1 MSWWGSHE
9 VKYLFFLAC
18 WLAVLTNFDFI
29 WWCTDTLIHWRPC
42 HQVFMFMAALGGVQV
57 SYVILY
63 LRPSAFVLHTCGFWW
78 HLTFLPLRLRLCEFE
93 YAYSHVNCKWYSITR
108 NHFNKASYMLWFPNN
123 LEADSE
129 WVGIPKCWEGEGDW
143 TSPAQVSAQ
152 EERWRWSRWSH
163 GEGTA
168 FWIPLCAASA
178 SYGYGGC
185 WYAYSFAITVQRAE
199 ESWEGQKKA
208 LVNDKHLLR

>member
-1 MSWWGSHE
+1 
-9 VKYLFFLAC
+9 
-18 WLAVLTNFDFI
+18 
-29 WWCTDTLIHWRPC
+29 
-42 HQVFMFMAALGGVQV
+42 MFVAALREVQV

-78 HLTFLPLRLRLCEFE
+78 HLTFLPLRLRLCEYE

-123 LEADSE
+123 LEAVSE
-129 WVGIPKCWEGEGDW
+129 WVGIPKCWEGEGNW

-163 GEGTA
+163 GEGTT
-168 FWIPLCAASA
+168 FWIPFALLSRRTAMEAAGMSTA
-178 SYGYGGC
+178 LPSL
-185 WYAYSFAITVQRAE
+185 SKEQKKAE
-199 ESWEGQKKA
+199 KDKKKA
-208 LVNDKHLLR
+208 LVNAQHLLR